1 MLEAER
7 RDSLTAVKLSILS
20 ALLLGSV
27 GGGIAGGALVLTL
40 NASESEPKAEAERSA
55 KEKSRPKLE
64 AEEDDE
70 DVDNPLSGRVKS
82 LERRVSLLTL
92 AAERGG
98 TAFAKGD
105 AGADSDED
113 LSMADVADPVFEAA
127 VLDIFERERER
138 KEEERETWRAELR
151 TKRSTR
157 FASELG
163 ERLQIGTA
171 EQERIAQVV
180 SDYFQALQEMRGG
193 SAEERPATRKEW
205 RERMDGLRQKADES
219 LGEILDADQMK
230 AYQALDDDEKIG
242 FGRGRG
248 RRAGGNA
255 D

>member
-1 MLEAER
+1 M
-7 RDSLTAVKLSILS
+7 KLSILS

-40 NASESEPKAEAERSA
+40 SASDSEPRAKAERSG
-55 KEKSRPKLE
+55 KEKPGPQLE
-64 AEEDDE
+64 VEEDEDE
-70 DVDNPLSGRVKS
+70 EVDKPLAGRVKS

-105 AGADSDED
+105 ADADGNED

-138 KEEERETWRAELR
+138 KEEEREAWRAELR
-151 TKRSTR
+151 TKRSAS
-157 FASELG
+157 FAGELG
-163 ERLQIGTA
+163 ETLQIGAA

-180 SDYFQALQEMRGG
+180 SDYFQAMQELRGG
-193 SAEERPATRKEW
+193 SPEERPATRKEW
-205 RERMDGLRQKADES
+205 RERMDALRQKADES

-242 FGRGRG
+242 FGRGRRGGG
-248 RRAGGNA
+248 RA